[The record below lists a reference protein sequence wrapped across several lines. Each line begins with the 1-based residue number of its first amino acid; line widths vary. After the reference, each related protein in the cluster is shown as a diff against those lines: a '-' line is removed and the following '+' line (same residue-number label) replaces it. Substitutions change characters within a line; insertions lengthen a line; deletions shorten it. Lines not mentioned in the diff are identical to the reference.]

1 MRVYIADDNLE
12 FSRFVRRVA
21 EMEGWKATT
30 CTNGRELAAEVA
42 AEERA
47 ALLIVDINMPEL
59 DGIEVIEELK
69 AIKRQLRIRFV
80 TGGEITSAVAAQM
93 IAKARGMDSGRL
105 LFKPIAVEELKEL
118 FRSEAKLLYE

>member
-12 FSRFVRRVA
+12 FARFVRRVA
-21 EMEGWKATT
+21 EMEGWEATT

-42 AEERA
+42 SEEGA

-80 TGGEITSAVAAQM
+80 TGGEITSAVAARM

-118 FRSEAKLLYE
+118 FRSEARLLFE